1 MGTFG
6 ERLKYER
13 EKAGV
18 SQQELA
24 DRLKLSQSSIAYYER
39 DKKQPPF
46 ETLNKIADFFNVQTD
61 YLLGRT
67 NTPGQIQHPNS
78 NFLLKRYSDLLRRA
92 TELGVSISFY
102 GGPSEDITEEMI
114 EGWEEELNEF
124 EAFREEQRRKKNK

>member
-1 MGTFG
+1 MASFG
-6 ERLKYER
+6 ERLKNER
-13 EKAGV
+13 EKKGL

-46 ETLNKIADFFNVQTD
+46 ETLNEIADYFEVQTD

-67 NTPGQIQHPNS
+67 NNRGHVQLNNS
-78 NFLLKRYSDLLRRA
+78 SLLKRYSDLLRKA

-114 EGWEEELNEF
+114 EGWEEELAEF
-124 EAFREEQRRKKNK
+124 EAFRAEQRQKKKK